1 MEPPGPAPPGAQ
13 RRHQAK
19 PGRVQARER
28 DRDRDPKSI
37 ALREHFYDII
47 RTYDVSRM
55 DAEHAYRVMYYF
67 TRVIKRDDAVRTG
80 KVLLARGKTDL
91 DEKTLCKAVLLFA
104 ETMRVL
110 GKDYKGARR
119 MLLDYEKRMKNV
131 EHAAALALAA
141 GDVDMW
147 HRKDLKSAEACY
159 RRVIFSYADKAKKLT
174 LRKALVRMG
183 DIYRWSHN
191 AEKAREFLHRA
202 QQIPVDERNPVQK
215 SVRAGFLARSLEELL
230 ARGDMA
236 FAYDYLVLWAW
247 EFPEDQLEG
256 YWTELRVRWLIKNK
270 EYPGGIAE
278 VESLLKLNPKSLYAP
293 TLLWLAADCAE
304 ALEKRDGAIELL
316 ERILTD
322 YPESHEKKKVIERIE
337 QLKKPPPAK

>member
-1 MEPPGPAPPGAQ
+1 M
-13 RRHQAK
+13 
-19 PGRVQARER
+19 
-28 DRDRDPKSI
+28 
-37 ALREHFYDII
+37 
-47 RTYDVSRM
+47 
-55 DAEHAYRVMYYF
+55 
-67 TRVIKRDDAVRTG
+67 
-80 KVLLARGKTDL
+80 
-91 DEKTLCKAVLLFA
+91 
-104 ETMRVL
+104 
-110 GKDYKGARR
+110 
-119 MLLDYEKRMKNV
+119 
-131 EHAAALALAA
+131 
-141 GDVDMW
+141 
-147 HRKDLKSAEACY
+147 
-159 RRVIFSYADKAKKLT
+159 
-174 LRKALVRMG
+174 
-183 DIYRWSHN
+183 
-191 AEKAREFLHRA
+191 
-202 QQIPVDERNPVQK
+202 DERNPVQK